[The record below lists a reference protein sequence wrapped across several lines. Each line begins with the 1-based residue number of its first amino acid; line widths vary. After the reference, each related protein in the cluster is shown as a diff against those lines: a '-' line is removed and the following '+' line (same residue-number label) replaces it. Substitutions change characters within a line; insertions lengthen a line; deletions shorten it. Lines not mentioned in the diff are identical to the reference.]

1 MIHFGFTKLVVSD
14 LERCGRFYAE
24 VFGVQEQY
32 RVHGRLAGREMD
44 EILYGATAPGG
55 GSLILL
61 RFADATTGAG
71 ADGVIT
77 GFVTDEIDAL
87 FARGVGAGGTVAQ
100 VVADAPEHG
109 VRVGVLADPEGR
121 LIEVVQPFER
131 EQTQ

>member
-14 LERCGRFYAE
+14 LDRCGRFYAT
-24 VFGVQEQY
+24 VFGVEEQY
-32 RVHGRLAGREMD
+32 RVHGELAGREMD

-55 GSLILL
+55 GSFILL
-61 RFADATTGAG
+61 RFADGATGAG
-71 ADGVIT
+71 AADGVIT

-87 FARGVGAGGTVAQ
+87 FARGVDAGGTVAQ

-121 LIEVVQPFER
+121 LIEVVQPLAG
-131 EQTQ
+131 EQA